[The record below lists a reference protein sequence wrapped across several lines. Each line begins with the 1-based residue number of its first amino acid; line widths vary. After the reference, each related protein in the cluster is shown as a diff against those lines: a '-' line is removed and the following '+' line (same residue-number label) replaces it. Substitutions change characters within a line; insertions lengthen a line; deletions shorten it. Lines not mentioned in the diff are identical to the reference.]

1 MTTAQELDRQFT
13 ACRPL
18 FIALGDEVRLTIVR
32 ALVEDAFAR
41 SPYAHESGL
50 SAGRIY
56 VTFRSSPCIT
66 QNFPDILSL

>member
-41 SPYAHESGL
+41 SPQPGPIQFALTGIS
-50 SAGRIY
+50 R
-56 VTFRSSPCIT
+56 
-66 QNFPDILSL
+66 